1 MEKAESTGKVK
12 IDRAVWKVDNVL
24 LNNKEESWSP
34 KAAVSVYSS
43 VYSSSKSQPRIR
55 AGGTK

>member
-12 IDRAVWKVDNVL
+12 IGRAVWKVDKVL
-24 LNNKEESWSP
+24 LNNKDESWSP
-34 KAAVSVYSS
+34 KAAVYSS